1 MMRRTDKPTAYLL
14 WAMGLFGLCGL
25 QRFYLGQVVWGL
37 VYLLTFGFFGIGQ
50 LLDLFLL
57 PGLVEQRN
65 AELKRLY
72 WAKHGYDRVA
82 PSDAAPANQEAL
94 SAAEPSPGETST
106 PLQRLLQA
114 AHEQGGTLSEAQ
126 IVLHTGLSPDAAKS
140 VLQEALHRGYADVAN
155 DPKTG
160 AVRYIFDV

>member
-14 WAMGLFGLCGL
+14 WAIGLLGFCGL
-25 QRFYLGQVVWGL
+25 QRFYLGQVLWGL

-72 WAKHGYDRVA
+72 WAKHGYDMGA
-82 PSDAAPANQEAL
+82 PSDLATINREMSPL
-94 SAAEPSPGETST
+94 SEPSGETST
-106 PLQRLLQA
+106 PLQQLLQA